1 MKGRG
6 YPTAGAVNS
15 SSYDND
21 PLSTTT
27 VPLMDDDTRPYRE
40 LVAAVILQAI
50 VDFRFNSKSKHND
63 HIGFTRTNKASARY
77 FLESKEIH
85 SYWIEMLNLSS
96 RAEDAL
102 SEHFQKITKQG
113 ISQDDLERIRLALN
127 GTADG
132 MMKRSEGNKNK
143 HHKGRVVMN
152 RTRKLEVA

>member
-6 YPTAGAVNS
+6 YPTAGAVNTS
-15 SSYDND
+15 AYNND
-21 PLSTTT
+21 PMSTPT
-27 VPLMDDDTRPYRE
+27 VSPMSDDTRPYRE

-50 VDFRFNSKSKHND
+50 VDFRFDSKSKHND

-77 FLESKEIH
+77 FLESKDIH

-102 SEHFQKITKQG
+102 SEHFQKITEKG
-113 ISQDDLERIRLALN
+113 ITRDDLDRIRLALN

-132 MMKRSEGNKNK
+132 MTKRSNGNKDK
-143 HHKGRVVMN
+143 HKGRVVMN
-152 RTRKLEVA
+152 RTRRVEAE